1 MALALRGSSRDS
13 FATARKSL
21 ESVLSSSSAKDAA
34 IISSDLF
41 AVVVALDSSLSL
53 RRALTDPSRD
63 AQDKAALAHSLLS
76 SKLSAKVMGI
86 VEVLVVAKWSTPRDL
101 ADVAEWL
108 AVSAQAFAAEQENA
122 LDRLEEELFRF
133 SRIMNANP
141 ELRSF
146 LSPSSNSS
154 AEGKAGVVQA
164 LLAGKATVQTIELIA
179 HLVSSPRGRNIESGL
194 NEFAQAASDRRN
206 QVIAHVRTAKE
217 LTNSQLEKL
226 TKSLSAQVG
235 RSVRINV
242 EVDSA
247 VLGGVSIR
255 FADELIDGSLA
266 SRLAQAGREL
276 AV

>member
-13 FATARKSL
+13 FAAARKAL
-21 ESVLSSSSAKDAA
+21 ESSLVGSSAKDAA
-34 IISSDLF
+34 HISNDLF
-41 AVVVALDSSLSL
+41 AVADALDSSLSL

-63 AQDKAALAHSLLS
+63 GKDKSALAQSLFGSKLS
-76 SKLSAKVMGI
+76 SKAETI
-86 VEVLVVAKWSTPRDL
+86 VEALVTAKWSTPRDL

-108 AVSAQAFAAEQENA
+108 AVSAQAFAAEQENN

-133 SRIMNANP
+133 SRIMNTDP
-141 ELRSF
+141 ELRTF
-146 LSPSSNSS
+146 LSPSSSASS
-154 AEGKAGVVQA
+154 EGKAGVVLA
-164 LLAGKATVQTIELIA
+164 LLSGKATTQTSELIS
-179 HLVSSPRGRNIESGL
+179 HLVAHPRGRNIEAGL
-194 NEFAQAASDRRN
+194 NDFAQAASDRRN
-206 QVIAHVRTAKE
+206 QVIAHVRTAQA
-217 LTNSQLEKL
+217 LTGAQLEKL

-235 RSVRINV
+235 RNVRINV

>member
-13 FATARKSL
+13 FAVARK
-21 ESVLSSSSAKDAA
+21 VLDSALAGSSTSDAA
-34 IISSDLF
+34 QISRDLL
-41 AVVVALDSSLSL
+41 AVAVALDSSLSL
-53 RRALTDPSRD
+53 RRALTDPSRAAD
-63 AQDKAALAHSLLS
+63 DKKALARSLFD
-76 SKLSAKVMGI
+76 SKLSGKAHQI
-86 VEVLVVAKWSTPRDL
+86 VEGLVQSKWSAPRDL
-101 ADVAEWL
+101 ADVPEWL
-108 AVSAQAFAAEQENA
+108 AVSAQAFAAEQENS

-146 LSPSSNSS
+146 LAPSSNASS
-154 AEGKAGVVQA
+154 EGKAGVVQA
-164 LLAGKATVQTIELIA
+164 LLSGKATAQTSELIS
-179 HLVSSPRGRNIESGL
+179 HLVSHPRGRNIEAGL

-206 QVIAHVRTAKE
+206 QVIAHVRTAQA
-217 LTNSQLEKL
+217 LNDAQLDKL

-235 RSVRINV
+235 RNVRINV

>member
-1 MALALRGSSRDS
+1 MALALRGSGRDS
-13 FATARKSL
+13 FATARKTL
-21 ESVLSSSSAKDAA
+21 DSVLSASSAKDAA

-235 RSVRINV
+235 RNVRINV

>member
-13 FATARKSL
+13 FATARKALDSSL
-21 ESVLSSSSAKDAA
+21 AGSSAKDAA
-34 IISSDLF
+34 QISSDLF
-41 AVVVALDSSLSL
+41 AVAVALDSSLSL

-63 AQDKAALAHSLLS
+63 AKDKSALAQSLFG
-76 SKLSAKVMGI
+76 SKLSANASGI
-86 VEVLVVAKWSTPRDL
+86 VESLVTSKWSTPRDL

-108 AVSAQAFAAEQENA
+108 AVSAQAFAAEQENN

-154 AEGKAGVVQA
+154 SEGKAGVVQA
-164 LLAGKATVQTIELIA
+164 LLSGKATAQTRDLIA
-179 HLVSSPRGRNIESGL
+179 HLVAHPRGRNIEAGL
-194 NEFAQAASDRRN
+194 NEFAEAASDRRN
-206 QVIAHVRTAKE
+206 QVIAHVRSAQA
-217 LTNSQLEKL
+217 LTGAQLDKL

-235 RSVRINV
+235 RNVRINV

>member
-13 FATARKSL
+13 FATARKTL

-63 AQDKAALAHSLLS
+63 AQDKGALAHSLFGG
-76 SKLSAKVMGI
+76 KLSAKAMGI
-86 VEVLVVAKWSTPRDL
+86 VDALVVAKWSTPRDL

-235 RSVRINV
+235 RNVRINV

>member
-13 FATARKSL
+13 FAAARKALDSSL
-21 ESVLSSSSAKDAA
+21 AGSSAKDAA
-34 IISSDLF
+34 QISSELF
-41 AVVVALDSSLSL
+41 AVAVALDSSLSL

-63 AQDKAALAHSLLS
+63 AKDKSALAQSLFG
-76 SKLSAKVMGI
+76 SKLSTKAAGI
-86 VEVLVVAKWSTPRDL
+86 VESLVASKWSTPRDL

-108 AVSAQAFAAEQENA
+108 AVSAQAFAAEQEHN

-154 AEGKAGVVQA
+154 LEGKAGVVQA
-164 LLAGKATVQTIELIA
+164 LLSGKATAQTSALIE
-179 HLVSSPRGRNIESGL
+179 HLVANPRGRNIEPGL
-194 NEFAQAASDRRN
+194 TEFAEAASDRRN
-206 QVIAHVRTAKE
+206 QVIAYVRSAQA
-217 LTNSQLEKL
+217 LTGMQLDKL

-235 RSVRINV
+235 RNVRVNV
-242 EVDSA
+242 EVDST

>member
-13 FATARKSL
+13 FAAARKSL
-21 ESVLSSSSAKDAA
+21 DSRLSGGSANDAA
-34 IISSDLF
+34 QISSQLF
-41 AVVVALDSSLSL
+41 AVAVALDSSLSL

-63 AQDKAALAHSLLS
+63 AKDKSALAQSLFG
-76 SKLSAKVMGI
+76 SKLSAQASAI
-86 VEVLVVAKWSTPRDL
+86 VESLVASKWSNPRDL

-108 AVSAQAFAAEQENA
+108 AVSAQAFAAEQEHN

-154 AEGKAGVVQA
+154 SEGKAGVVQA
-164 LLAGKATVQTIELIA
+164 LLSGKATAQTSALIE
-179 HLVSSPRGRNIESGL
+179 HLVAHPRGRNIEAGL
-194 NEFAQAASDRRN
+194 TEFAEAASDRRN
-206 QVIAHVRTAKE
+206 QVIAYVRSAQA
-217 LTNSQLEKL
+217 LTGMQLDKL

-235 RSVRINV
+235 RNVRVNV

>member
-13 FATARKSL
+13 FATARKTL
-21 ESVLSSSSAKDAA
+21 DSVLSASSAKDAA

-63 AQDKAALAHSLLS
+63 AQDKGALAHSLLS

-108 AVSAQAFAAEQENA
+108 AVSAQAFAAEQEHA

-235 RSVRINV
+235 RNVRINV

>member
-1 MALALRGSSRDS
+1 MTLALRGSSRDS
-13 FATARKSL
+13 FATARKALNGSL
-21 ESVLSSSSAKDAA
+21 SGSSAKDAA
-34 IISSDLF
+34 NISGDLF
-41 AVVVALDSSLSL
+41 AVAVALDSSLSL

-63 AQDKAALAHSLLS
+63 ANDKSALANSLFGSKISAKAA
-76 SKLSAKVMGI
+76 
-86 VEVLVVAKWSTPRDL
+86 VLVEGLVASKWSTPRDL

-108 AVSAQAFAAEQENA
+108 AVSAQAFAAEEENN

-133 SRIMNANP
+133 SRTLNANP

-146 LSPSSNSS
+146 LSPSSNTSP
-154 AEGKAGVVQA
+154 EGKAGVVQA
-164 LLAGKATVQTIELIA
+164 LLSGKATSQTIELIS
-179 HLVSSPRGRNIESGL
+179 HLVAHPRGRNIETGL

-206 QVIAHVRTAKE
+206 QVIAYVRTAQA
-217 LTNSQLEKL
+217 LTSAQLDKL

-235 RSVRINV
+235 RNVRINV

>member
-13 FATARKSL
+13 FATARKTL

-63 AQDKAALAHSLLS
+63 AQDKGALAHSLFS
-76 SKLSAKVMGI
+76 GKLSAKVMGI
-86 VEVLVVAKWSTPRDL
+86 VEALVVAKWSTPRDL

-235 RSVRINV
+235 RKVRINV

>member
-1 MALALRGSSRDS
+1 
-13 FATARKSL
+13 
-21 ESVLSSSSAKDAA
+21 
-34 IISSDLF
+34 
-41 AVVVALDSSLSL
+41 
-53 RRALTDPSRD
+53 
-63 AQDKAALAHSLLS
+63 
-76 SKLSAKVMGI
+76 MGI

-179 HLVSSPRGRNIESGL
+179 HLVTSPRGRNIESGL

-235 RSVRINV
+235 RNVRINV